1 VRTVLLVCLSV
12 APVLGQF
19 SASAATDAPVA
30 TAAGEQ
36 AVPRI
41 AATSDGGCYVGWF
54 DNRSGSYA
62 VYLQRLDATGAP
74 LWPTNGVLVSGQPQ
88 SSSLVGWDLICDRE
102 DHCVLTFT
110 DTRSGADLDVYAY
123 RIAPNGTMVWGANGV
138 TLSNNGDYEANPTVC
153 EADDG
158 DFVFVWPNTAIAALV
173 MQRLDRQGVPRFGG
187 GGLVIPGDAGAVPAF
202 AQIVAVDQGS
212 VVVAWVRTM
221 TFSGARHLHAQKFSA
236 AGVGLWNGGSR
247 LAVFDQTSLPIAHQ
261 PRLLSDGQGGAVV
274 GWHYAVGTQFSA
286 KVQHLS
292 AAGVE
297 SFPHNGVALST
308 NGNSCFDPALA
319 WLPAS
324 GDILA
329 VFNERNSLQLQWGI
343 SAQKITAAGQRAFG
357 NGGLSLVPV
366 GSPERQYPVAVPSF
380 DGITAFV
387 FEAQATPTH
396 YKVLGMR
403 VDAAGNVAVAP
414 MDVAAFS
421 SPKLHIVAAGTT
433 SGTALCAW
441 SDRRVDGGD
450 IRAQSLNPDGSLRPN
465 PAAVVLLTGCGN
477 NPAGSLMTS
486 GRPAVGAAMSIG
498 VDNPLGTQAPGS
510 LAFLAYSFVPNSGP
524 CGLPGAG
531 MGMGGAGA
539 VGDILVDQSTL
550 STTFGG
556 NWSGPLAPVQF
567 ALLVPPTP
575 ALYGVSLVAQGALF
589 DPTPGASVGIGLTQA
604 LLLTIGS

>member
-1 VRTVLLVCLSV
+1 MTLLQTLPTAEFHGQAGQGRIEPNSLRLLASLESMAEVGGQEDGSVCRR
-12 APVLGQF
+12 G
-19 SASAATDAPVA
+19 
-30 TAAGEQ
+30 
-36 AVPRI
+36 
-41 AATSDGGCYVGWF
+41 
-54 DNRSGSYA
+54 
-62 VYLQRLDATGAP
+62 
-74 LWPTNGVLVSGQPQ
+74 
-88 SSSLVGWDLICDRE
+88 
-102 DHCVLTFT
+102 FT
-110 DTRSGADLDVYAY
+110 PA
-123 RIAPNGTMVWGANGV
+123 
-138 TLSNNGDYEANPTVC
+138 
-153 EADDG
+153 
-158 DFVFVWPNTAIAALV
+158 
-173 MQRLDRQGVPRFGG
+173 DRQGRELFSSWLLEA
-187 GGLVIPGDAGAVPAF
+187 GLTV
-202 AQIVAVDQGS
+202 
-212 VVVAWVRTM
+212 
-221 TFSGARHLHAQKFSA
+221 
-236 AGVGLWNGGSR
+236 
-247 LAVFDQTSLPIAHQ
+247 
-261 PRLLSDGQGGAVV
+261 
-274 GWHYAVGTQFSA
+274 
-286 KVQHLS
+286 
-292 AAGVE
+292 
-297 SFPHNGVALST
+297 
-308 NGNSCFDPALA
+308 
-319 WLPAS
+319 
-324 GDILA
+324 
-329 VFNERNSLQLQWGI
+329 
-343 SAQKITAAGQRAFG
+343 
-357 NGGLSLVPV
+357 
-366 GSPERQYPVAVPSF
+366 
-380 DGITAFV
+380 
-387 FEAQATPTH
+387 
-396 YKVLGMR
+396 R

-477 NPAGSLMTS
+477 NPAGSLTTS